1 MHLAELNIAR
11 LRYPKGDPRVAEFFE
26 NLDRVNATAERM
38 PGFVWRLKDEG
49 GNATDNAF
57 NADPL
62 VIANLSVWE
71 TPAALERYV
80 FQTVHTAFYRQR
92 ALWFEP
98 MAGPHMVFWWVEPGS
113 RPTFAEGA
121 ERIGSLAVKGLSE
134 HALCWADL
142 KSAELWRTQRY
153 A

>member
-38 PGFVWRLKDEG
+38 PGFVWRLKDEA
-49 GNATDNAF
+49 GNATDIPF
-57 NADPL
+57 NDDPL

-71 TPAALERYV
+71 TPETLERYV
-80 FQTVHTAFYRQR
+80 FQTVHTAFYRKR
-92 ALWFEP
+92 DLWFEKLS
-98 MAGPHMVFWWVEPGS
+98 GPHMVFWWVGS
-113 RPTFAEGA
+113 GTLPT
-121 ERIGSLAVKGLSE
+121 LSE
-134 HALCWADL
+134 AAARLAELATNGPSERGFGWSDL
-142 KSAELWRTQRY
+142 ASAELWRARRC